1 MQGHTCM
8 NCIRVSEWDTYTSAF
23 KKNIY
28 VFPCV
33 CMWRP
38 GVDITCFPWSCS
50 TLFFDT
56 GPSLSLELMNPERL
70 AGHYAPGICRCLLQA
85 WGCRD
90 MLPHLTFYVGC
101 GDLDSGSLLAQVI
114 TLLTEPLSRPCISVC
129 AARLRRLPQ
138 AKACAQRPVCPAGL
152 SRVTLP
158 SGVTW
163 HDSGFIPVKGDTIS
177 FLM

>member
-1 MQGHTCM
+1 MFRCKAIPCM

-23 KKNIY
+23 KKKYMCSHVCACGGQGLISR
-28 VFPCV
+28 VFLGLAP
-33 CMWRP
+33 P
-38 GVDITCFPWSCS
+38 Y
-50 TLFFDT
+50 FFDT
-56 GPSLSLELMNPERL
+56 GPSLSLELMNPARL

-114 TLLTEPLSRPCISVC
+114 TLLTEPLSRPCISIC

-138 AKACAQRPVCPAGL
+138 AKACAQRPVCPLAFPG
-152 SRVTLP
+152 
-158 SGVTW
+158 
-163 HDSGFIPVKGDTIS
+163 
-177 FLM
+177 